1 MRQALARAK
10 VLRMG
15 AAILSRV
22 VDALLP
28 RLCLSCDA
36 IVATPGLCAACWA
49 RQRWLAPPH
58 CAACGLPAGAEG
70 EAMAPGWT
78 CAACTVRRAAPRRTR
93 AALRYDAAS
102 RELALRLKHA
112 DALHAAPGFATWM
125 RAAGAELLAEADL
138 LAPVPLH
145 WTRLAW
151 RRFNQAAVLARLVA
165 RGSGHECIPDLLVR
179 RRRTAPQ
186 GGFGRAARRRNVA
199 AAFAV
204 AARHRAALAGRRV
217 LLVDDVLTTGATLEA
232 CAAVLL
238 AAGAAGVDALVL
250 MRVARGPRLQALER
264 SAALV

>member
-1 MRQALARAK
+1 MRPALARAR

-112 DALHAAPGFATWM
+112 DALHAAPGFAAWM
-125 RAAGAELLAEADL
+125 RAAGAELLDEADL
-138 LAPVPLH
+138 LVPVPLH

-165 RGSGHECIPDLLVR
+165 RGAGAPR
-179 RRRTAPQ
+179 RRAGSGAPRD
-186 GGFGRAARRRNVA
+186 GATWRAPSRSPRATARRWP
-199 AAFAV
+199 
-204 AARHRAALAGRRV
+204 
-217 LLVDDVLTTGATLEA
+217 
-232 CAAVLL
+232 
-238 AAGAAGVDALVL
+238 GAASCWSTTCS
-250 MRVARGPRLQALER
+250 RRARRWRPAPRSCSR
-264 SAALV
+264 RGRPGSMPSS

>member
-1 MRQALARAK
+1 
-10 VLRMG
+10 MG
-15 AAILSRV
+15 PAILSRV

-58 CAACGLPAGAEG
+58 CAACGLPAGAEAG
-70 EAMAPGWT
+70 AMAPGWT
-78 CAACTVRRAAPRRTR
+78 CAACAGRRAAPRRTR

-138 LAPVPLH
+138 
-145 WTRLAW
+145 TRLAW

-199 AAFAV
+199 GAFEV

-232 CAAVLL
+232 CAAALL

-264 SAALV
+264 SAGLV